1 MQTIDTISYVIQGL
15 LIAGTALRVI
25 LTLIKI
31 GLNPDQKEQLIPRI
45 KNAIIFMV
53 FGILIFQIKNLIV
66 VYYK

>member
-1 MQTIDTISYVIQGL
+1 MYTIDTISYVIQGF

>member
-53 FGILIFQIKNLIV
+53 FGILIFQIKNLSV